1 MEAGDQNPEEA
12 QEAQDE
18 KRIVEPEPAAC
29 INSHQ
34 NACSDEHLFERKA
47 TMQHKRITKYGS
59 GEPAAPRRQSL
70 LRSCLAAHSFPRR
83 PPAYVLAAL
92 AVVWLAA
99 GCLPDPQRVQSVTL
113 FDQLVSAHATLSV
126 RPIQPEPACTT
137 VGDVQTRLTGE
148 PGLVDVRP
156 AWPALHQ
163 AAQALQAV
171 CGQNIMLSQPST
183 DSAAIAQA
191 RQRWQQGI
199 QREVVV
205 ACDHLRVAAAALDR
219 STPC

>member
-1 MEAGDQNPEEA
+1 
-12 QEAQDE
+12 
-18 KRIVEPEPAAC
+18 
-29 INSHQ
+29 
-34 NACSDEHLFERKA
+34 
-47 TMQHKRITKYGS
+47 
-59 GEPAAPRRQSL
+59 
-70 LRSCLAAHSFPRR
+70 
-83 PPAYVLAAL
+83 VLAAL
-92 AVVWLAA
+92 AVVWLAT
-99 GCLPDPQRVQSVTL
+99 GCLPDPQRIQMGAL
-113 FDQLVSAHATLSV
+113 FDQLVLARTLLDD
-126 RPIQPEPACTT
+126 QPPRADQACTT